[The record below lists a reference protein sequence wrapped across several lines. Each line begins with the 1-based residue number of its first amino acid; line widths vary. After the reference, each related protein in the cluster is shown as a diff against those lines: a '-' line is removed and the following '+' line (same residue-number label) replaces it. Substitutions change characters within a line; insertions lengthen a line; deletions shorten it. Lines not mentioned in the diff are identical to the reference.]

1 MFAILVPA
9 SLSPLIITLFWAER
23 KAKKLQLVE
32 APVSTLEAPVRVPI
46 LRRIWLYAEQ
56 LDIVGLAILG
66 TAVALILLPL
76 TLAQGAKGQWH
87 NRECT
92 PRPCRA
98 VARFDDVCSV
108 DDCYDR
114 RWMCPSPRL
123 CDLGR
128 LFREAPRHCAPLPY
142 EPVDRLCVVD
152 WILRLCKSAY
162 HCVTG
167 ATLTAAAVLFL
178 PLVYLLV
185 LVRAGDEVMVCSPR
199 YLGLIRR

>member
-1 MFAILVPA
+1 MVATSMLENSTWRWGCKCRFTFLALRKMTDSILPFADGMFAILVPA

-23 KAKKLQLVE
+23 KAKKLQLIE

-92 PRPCRA
+92 LLTLR
-98 VARFDDVCSV
+98 S
-108 DDCYDR
+108 
-114 RWMCPSPRL
+114 
-123 CDLGR
+123 
-128 LFREAPRHCAPLPY
+128 CA
-142 EPVDRLCVVD
+142 C
-152 WILRLCKSAY
+152 
-162 HCVTG
+162 
-167 ATLTAAAVLFL
+167 
-178 PLVYLLV
+178 
-185 LVRAGDEVMVCSPR
+185 
-199 YLGLIRR
+199 